1 MKKTLISAIAI
12 VLSLAFVFCG
22 CTNNGGTETTTSTTT
37 VDVSINSKDDGYQKS
52 FTFEVVD
59 KDGNKKQTEILTN
72 GQYVGKVL
80 QELEYIK
87 GEQGDYGIYIKEVD
101 GIVADYDVD
110 GTYWAFY
117 VDGEM
122 SMTGADQV
130 EIVDGSV
137 YSFRVETY

>member
-22 CTNNGGTETTTSTTT
+22 CTTNNGGTETTTSTTE
-37 VDVSINSKDDGYQKS
+37 VVSVNPGDDGYQKS

-72 GQYVGKVL
+72 GKYVGKVL

>member
-1 MKKTLISAIAI
+1 MKKTLFSAIAI

-22 CTNNGGTETTTSTTT
+22 CTYNGGTETTTSTTE
-37 VDVSINSKDDGYQKS
+37 VVSVNPGDDGYQKS

>member
-22 CTNNGGTETTTSTTT
+22 CTNKGGTETTTSTTE
-37 VDVSINSKDDGYQKS
+37 VVSVNPGDDGYQKS

-72 GQYVGKVL
+72 GKYVGKVL

>member
-12 VLSLAFVFCG
+12 VLSLALVFCG
-22 CTNNGGTETTTSTTT
+22 CTNNGGTETTTSTTE
-37 VDVSINSKDDGYQKS
+37 VVSVNPGDDGYQKS